1 MDADRRP
8 RIIAVSNNKGGVAKT
23 TSTVNLGACFAEMGH
38 RTLIIDLDPQGN
50 ASSSLGIDTRD
61 LEHTVYDVL
70 IQDTPLED
78 AIEPTAVKNLF
89 LAPSNIN
96 LAGAEIELVAAFGR
110 ESRLK
115 MSIEPIAD
123 QWDFILIDCPPSVG
137 LLTVNALTAASEI
150 LTPVQTEYIP
160 LEGID
165 ILLKNLHLIRKN
177 LNPSLPD
184 PTFICVMYQR
194 TKLADQVVEELRGK
208 FGNRVDQRVFM
219 TIGCCVLSSLVL
231 LRRFFS
237 RNSSYARRMP
247 STRTPVPIYMV
258 ASLRGTASASAVSCL
273 T

>member
-1 MDADRRP
+1 MDAPRGP

-23 TSTVNLGACFAEMGH
+23 TSTVNLGACFAELGY

-70 IQDTPLED
+70 IQETPLED

-96 LAGAEIELVAAFGR
+96 LAGAEIELVPAFGR
-110 ESRLK
+110 ESRLR
-115 MSIEPIAD
+115 MAIEPVAD

-137 LLTVNALTAASEI
+137 LLTVNALTAA
-150 LTPVQTEYIP
+150 TEYIP

-184 PTFICVMYQR
+184 PTFLCVMYQR
-194 TKLADQVVEELRGK
+194 TNLADQVVEELRAK
-208 FGNRVDQRVFM
+208 FGDRVLETVIPRNVR
-219 TIGCCVLSSLVL
+219 LSEAPS
-231 LRRFFS
+231 FGQPITTFD
-237 RNSSYARRMP
+237 SS
-247 STRTPVPIYMV
+247 STGAQAYRKAAKEIVN
-258 ASLRGTASASAVSCL
+258 GTEKRAG
-273 T
+273 

>member
-1 MDADRRP
+1 MDAPRRP

-23 TSTVNLGACFAEMGH
+23 TSTVNLGACFAEMGY

-70 IQDTPLED
+70 IQETPLED

-96 LAGAEIELVAAFGR
+96 LAGAEIELVPAFGR
-110 ESRLK
+110 ESRLRLA
-115 MSIEPIAD
+115 IDPIAD

-165 ILLKNLHLIRKN
+165 ILLKNLHLIRKT

-184 PTFICVMYQR
+184 PTFLCVMYQR
-194 TKLADQVVEELRGK
+194 TNLADQVVEELRAK
-208 FGNRVDQRVFM
+208 FGERVLQTVIPRNVR
-219 TIGCCVLSSLVL
+219 LSEAPS
-231 LRRFFS
+231 FGQPITTFD
-237 RNSSYARRMP
+237 SS
-247 STRTPVPIYMV
+247 STGAQAYRKAAKEI
-258 ASLRGTASASAVSCL
+258 ANGTEKWAG
-273 T
+273 